1 MTGFEGVGLWSIVG
15 TIATVIGGIVTPSQI
30 ETYFSL
36 NVDPWDR
43 NETLDFKEPMGMF
56 GIQTDLGDHVRLFAE
71 HQSSP
76 RQSND
81 HPGFNHAG
89 VKFLAP
95 IAPETTL
102 YSGISINSSSIDTNK
117 VDIDAPLISLGI
129 EDGDK
134 DLKVFFEYLADV
146 SKIDD
151 GRFSIGLKM
160 YFR

>member
-1 MTGFEGVGLWSIVG
+1 MVGFEGVGLWSIVG
-15 TIATVIGGIVTPSQI
+15 VISTIIGGLITPYQI
-30 ETYFSL
+30 ETYMSL
-36 NVDPWDR
+36 NVDPWDK
-43 NETLDFKEPMGMF
+43 NEVLDFKEPMGMF
-56 GIQTDLGDHVRLFAE
+56 GVQTDLGDHIRLFAE

-95 IAPETTL
+95 ITSKTTL
-102 YSGISINSSSIDTNK
+102 YSGVSLNSPIDTDK
-117 VDIDAPLISLGI
+117 VKVDAPLISFGL
-129 EDGDK
+129 EDGDE
-134 DLKVFFEYLADV
+134 DLKVFFEYITDM

-151 GRFSIGLKM
+151 GRFSVGLKM

>member
-1 MTGFEGVGLWSIVG
+1 MTRFAHRRNPL
-15 TIATVIGGIVTPSQI
+15 TPAYSVLVSVRRCNYRPRYVPCI
-30 ETYFSL
+30 DHFCRS
-36 NVDPWDR
+36 VHVCA
-43 NETLDFKEPMGMF
+43 
-56 GIQTDLGDHVRLFAE
+56 DLGDHVRLFAE

-102 YSGISINSSSIDTNK
+102 YSGISINSSIDTNK
-117 VDIDAPLISLGI
+117 VNVDAPLVSIGV
-129 EDGDK
+129 EDGDE